1 MTDPARKR
9 TWVSILIAAII
20 IVGVMVIALV
30 GTSAY
35 FIARH
40 VHAQFTSTADA
51 DAQFDGARRRFA
63 GQTPLIE
70 MGTGDDPIVHRPPEG
85 AQGAPIDVVRAMVY
99 SPVSGKLVNLSL
111 PLWVLR
117 MTPADRF
124 SFIDSNID
132 FDSRRVKLTLD
143 DIERHGPGLIL
154 DEHDRHGARV
164 LVWAE

>member
-1 MTDPARKR
+1 MTGPAKKR
-9 TWVSILIAAII
+9 TWISILIAAII

-35 FIARH
+35 FISRH
-40 VHAQFTSTADA
+40 IHAQITSTADA

-70 MGTGDDPIVHRPPEG
+70 MGTGDDPIVHRRPEG
-85 AQGAPIDVVRAMVY
+85 AHGAPIDVVRAMVY
-99 SPVSGKLVNLSL
+99 SPDSRKLVNVSV

-117 MTPADRF
+117 MMPGHRF

-132 FDSRRVKLTLD
+132 FDSRRTKLTLD
-143 DIERHGPGLIL
+143 DIEQHGPGLIL
-154 DEHDRHGARV
+154 DDHDRHGARI